1 MKTEQLITLL
11 DVVSFIVGIVSIVLA
26 IVSLGLSILFY
37 KWGAK
42 ASMESS
48 QLSTQ
53 IEAHT
58 KYLKDL
64 FDQML
69 KTTFEMIR
77 EHNQAMD
84 RRFLDLPGETELMS
98 QSKIDIDIFGEF
110 VNNDSLNLSDLAAKY
125 NVGVKSIEEVVKDI
139 SKRGVL
145 VLEIDGEK
153 VKVVKRVSTTNREA
167 TEMDVACGNDENCSN
182 S

>member
-1 MKTEQLITLL
+1 MKTEQLISLL
-11 DVVSFIVGIVSIVLA
+11 DIVSFIVGIVSIVLA
-26 IVSLGLSILFY
+26 IVSLVLSILFY

-42 ASMESS
+42 ASKESS
-48 QLSTQ
+48 RLSTN

-77 EHNQAMD
+77 EHNQTMD
-84 RRFLDLPGETELMS
+84 RRFLNLPGETELKR
-98 QSKIDIDIFGEF
+98 QSKIDIDIFGDF
-110 VNNDSLNLSDLAAKY
+110 INHDSLKLSDLASKY
-125 NVGVKSIEEVVKDI
+125 DVNVKIIEEVIKDI

-145 VLEIDGEK
+145 VLEIDGEYA
-153 VKVVKRVSTTNREA
+153 KVVKRAATNGQA
-167 TEMDVACGNDENCSN
+167 TETEVNGSNDDCGSN
-182 S
+182 F

>member
-1 MKTEQLITLL
+1 MKTEQLISLF
-11 DVVSFIVGIVSIVLA
+11 DIVSFIVGIASIVLA
-26 IVSLGLSILFY
+26 VVSLILSILFY
-37 KWGAK
+37 KWGK
-42 ASMESS
+42 DASEESS
-48 QLSTQ
+48 RLSTN

-69 KTTFEMIR
+69 RTTFEMIR

-84 RRFLDLPGETELMS
+84 RRFLNVPGETEAKS

-110 VNNDSLNLSDLAAKY
+110 VNHDSLKISDLATKY
-125 NVGVKSIEEVVKDI
+125 NVTSKAIEDVVKEI
-139 SKRGVL
+139 TKRGVITL
-145 VLEIDGEK
+145 SVVGEN
-153 VKVVKRVSTTNREA
+153 VNVVRRTPISE
-167 TEMDVACGNDENCSN
+167 DEGASLGE